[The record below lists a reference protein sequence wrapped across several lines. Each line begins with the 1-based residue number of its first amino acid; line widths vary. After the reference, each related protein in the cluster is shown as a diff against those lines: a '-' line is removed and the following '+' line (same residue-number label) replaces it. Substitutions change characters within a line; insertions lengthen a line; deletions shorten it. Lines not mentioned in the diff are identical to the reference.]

1 MYLRKAGKLK
11 GFSRSRIT
19 TFEYEE
25 REYDRYRFACEIAI
39 QHFEQDDLTL
49 DSVLCDPNLASKFD
63 EFVLTMIPDKPSSL
77 KIRWFALRIRKSAT
91 PDFRKSAAQTE
102 RIPMP
107 KPRQNPFELTLSELP
122 AQPGLYWLS
131 GNKKNLYVGETDN
144 LRERV
149 KTQFGHRKFD
159 FWKVPPDH
167 LEISIRAID
176 APATTLLQRYQSR
189 WISEWQPIGN
199 YSKLAA
205 AE

>member
-159 FWKVPPDH
+159 FGRCHRIIW
-167 LEISIRAID
+167 
-176 APATTLLQRYQSR
+176 RYQFVLSMPPR
-189 WISEWQPIGN
+189 QLFCRDINLGGFPSGNRSETIRN
-199 YSKLAA
+199 
-205 AE
+205 